1 MTEEDKNTYFE
12 NPEHIPCTSFPLPD
26 RITGQ
31 FYLLSIMK
39 ETDRECTCFLSSK
52 ETGRFYILKRC
63 LPGSHDSAR
72 QEYEILEKLRG
83 KDTPKSIYLPSYMD
97 FFQDNGASYLLREYL
112 YGYSFREH
120 VANSSTDSLPEQSL
134 LECALALCDA
144 LEYLHSQ
151 QPPIIHRDIKPDN
164 VILDQYGQFRLIDF
178 GIARYYK
185 KNQQSDT
192 ENMGSEQSAA
202 PEQFGYTQTD
212 ARTDIYSLGALLL
225 YGATCEYDLEKLNY
239 ASISKDLKR
248 IIKTC
253 MQFAPKDR
261 YQNVRELRH
270 DLNQIRL
277 HSDYRQKRNW
287 FFTGVLCG
295 AGLLAVFGLG
305 LFLYIGP
312 NPFSDTDLSAN
323 TRSAFKSELDT
334 DSIGNHEPLSRID
347 SDQNH
352 ETDADTHSGQSIE
365 TGDNIDS
372 GLNLETNNETNLS
385 QNTESTTDT
394 NLQRESAGFG
404 DADFNQ
410 NPETASDVNLI
421 QNPETISELD
431 LILKSEAASDTD
443 APLNPETDLNA
454 VSTSDSGD
462 SSDTEAFSS
471 YKDFPEPDTSSS
483 LISEADSGAAS
494 ETSGS
499 VSGSS
504 VPADDEIYT
513 FREPL
518 VEQAARKCLQKE
530 ETEPITY
537 RDLQGILFIG
547 IYGHQ
552 ILDYFDQVWPNISLP
567 YIETE
572 EYLNAGLYKIT
583 GELNTLEDF
592 AHMPNLRSLALYNV
606 TLSDLTGL
614 EKLHLEA
621 LALGNTAVSSLELI
635 STQTELKKLVLCSNP
650 ELTNLDPLTLLPNLS
665 NLSVTVMEP
674 ESYDF
679 LWQMPNLEK
688 LTASNPTEELTAAL
702 KKSRVKDLK
711 LWNFPYPG
719 DLPLT
724 SLSGCTSLER
734 IELNGYTA
742 LEPDRTDACT
752 YLDHET
758 PQELPNLKELC
769 LFGYGYRDFGTLAG
783 LESLE
788 TLHLFDGTTS
798 VMLDCRNL
806 DQLPSLTSIYAN
818 QEMIDMIAEAYPERK
833 FELYPF

>member
-1 MTEEDKNTYFE
+1 MTEEDKNRYFE
-12 NPEHIPCTSFPLPD
+12 NLETVPRVSFPMPD
-26 RITGQ
+26 RIIRQ
-31 FYLLSIMK
+31 FYLLSVMK
-39 ETDRECTCFLSSK
+39 DTEQECTCFLSSR
-52 ETGRFYILKRC
+52 ENGRFYILKRC
-63 LPGSHDSAR
+63 IPSAHDSAL
-72 QEYEILEKLRG
+72 QEYEILKKLHG
-83 KDTPKSIYLPSYMD
+83 KETPKIIYLPSYMD
-97 FFQDNGASYLLREYL
+97 FFQEDGASYLLREYL
-112 YGYSFREH
+112 YGYSFREY
-120 VANSSTDSLPEQSL
+120 VASSATDSLPDRPLVQ
-134 LECALALCDA
+134 CALAICEA

-185 KNQQSDT
+185 KNQQGDT

-225 YGATCEYDLEKLNY
+225 YGATCEFELEKLKY

-248 IIKTC
+248 IIQKC

-261 YQNVRELRH
+261 YQNVHELKR
-270 DLNQIRL
+270 DLNRIQL
-277 HSDYRQKRNW
+277 HSDSRQKRSW
-287 FFTGVLCG
+287 FFTGAVCG
-295 AGLLAVFGLG
+295 AGLLAAFSLG
-305 LFLYIGP
+305 IFLCTSQKPLSGTHTAVNARSAP
-312 NPFSDTDLSAN
+312 ESGNDAAPVSGTDFLNDPETGSDT
-323 TRSAFKSELDT
+323 T
-334 DSIGNHEPLSRID
+334 
-347 SDQNH
+347 
-352 ETDADTHSGQSIE
+352 
-365 TGDNIDS
+365 
-372 GLNLETNNETNLS
+372 
-385 QNTESTTDT
+385 
-394 NLQRESAGFG
+394 
-404 DADFNQ
+404 
-410 NPETASDVNLI
+410 LI
-421 QNPETISELD
+421 QNPGNERNTTSL
-431 LILKSEAASDTD
+431 
-443 APLNPETDLNA
+443 PETRELP
-454 VSTSDSGD
+454 
-462 SSDTEAFSS
+462 DTEAITAT
-471 YKDFPEPDTSSS
+471 PDPKSDPPSPPDSESDSNEDSVHSTDSDS
-483 LISEADSGAAS
+483 L
-494 ETSGS
+494 
-499 VSGSS
+499 
-504 VPADDEIYT
+504 VPDDEAVYT

-518 VEQAARKCLQKE
+518 IEQAVRKCLQKE
-530 ETEPITY
+530 ETDPITY
-537 RDLQGILFIG
+537 RDLRGILFIG

-552 ILDYFDQVWPNISLP
+552 ILDYFDQVWPNVSLP

-592 AHMPNLRSLALYNV
+592 AYMPNLRSLALYNV
-606 TLSDLTGL
+606 TLSNLTGL

-635 STQTELKKLVLCSNP
+635 PTQTELKKLVLCSNP
-650 ELTNLDPLTLLPNLS
+650 ELTDLNHLTLLPNLS
-665 NLSVTVMEP
+665 SLSITDMEP

-679 LWQMPNLEK
+679 LWQIPNLEK

-702 KKSRVKDLK
+702 RKSQVKDLK

-719 DLPLT
+719 ELPLT

-734 IELNGYTA
+734 IELNGYAA
-742 LEPDRTDACT
+742 LDPDRTDACT

-758 PQELPNLKELC
+758 PQDLPNLKELC

-818 QEMIDMIAEAYPERK
+818 REMIDMIAETYPERK